1 MGIRAKLRANAVAN
15 KVVGSRRGRG
25 IETTSAAPGSGES
38 RSSAS
43 SIAILDAARSLFLER
58 GFDNVNL
65 DQVAKAAGTSR
76 QTVYNQ
82 FGSKDAVFREVVR
95 GHWATIRAETEMMF
109 QATGDLDGEPADML
123 ADFAD
128 ALLRF
133 VEETDQIAFTRLVV
147 AESRRLPWIAAEFYR
162 AGKEPV
168 LKTFAHALATL
179 TKKGRLS
186 CRNPELAAHQF
197 MGLIQ
202 EFVIWP
208 KVMAIG
214 EGLRDLPSNRLVVK
228 EAVTMFL
235 ARYEP

>member
-1 MGIRAKLRANAVAN
+1 MKTN
-15 KVVGSRRGRG
+15 VGSTKVAGAGRKRRAAPS
-25 IETTSAAPGSGES
+25 EPAFSSSAA
-38 RSSAS
+38 RYASAS
-43 SIAILDAARSLFLER
+43 SVAILDAARTLFLQR
-58 GFDNVNL
+58 GFDGVNL

-95 GHWATIRAETEMMF
+95 RHWATIRTETESVF
-109 QATGDLDGEPADML
+109 QSTSDPDDDAGAML
-123 ADFAD
+123 ARFAE

-133 VEETDQIAFTRLVV
+133 VDETDQIAFTRLVI

-168 LKTFAHALATL
+168 LKTFAKALAAM

-186 CRNPELAAHQF
+186 CKDPELAAHQF
-197 MGLIQ
+197 MGLVQ
-202 EFVIWP
+202 EFIIWP

-214 EGLRDLPSNRLVVK
+214 EGLRDLPPNKLVVG
-228 EAVTMFL
+228 EAITMFL
-235 ARYEP
+235 ARYRRS